1 MKFLTRKKLLVVGGS
16 SEIIRST
23 IHCFHRDGYEIHIT
37 CSNQD
42 SLHRTIEGFKAE
54 IPQIKG
60 YKLDL
65 MQDTASAIF
74 AGILQDVQPDVLI
87 VASGFLPVGDQLS
100 ALKRTLTI
108 NFTAVAEILVCAAE
122 YFEERNAGTIIV
134 LSSVAGDRGRYSNY
148 VYGSAKAG
156 LTAFLSGLRAQ
167 LYHSGVHVMTVKPGV
182 VSTRMTQQIMGNKK
196 SLLWSAPDKVGR
208 QIYKAF
214 IRRRNEVYVPGIW
227 WLIMTIIRLIPEC
240 FFKQLKI

>member
-1 MKFLTRKKLLVVGGS
+1 MKSLTKKKLLVVGGS

-42 SLHRTIEGFKAE
+42 SLHRTIQGFKE
-54 IPQIKG
+54 EMQQIKG

-65 MQDTASAIF
+65 MQDSAAAIF

-87 VASGFLPVGDQLS
+87 VASGFLPVGEQLS

-134 LSSVAGDRGRYSNY
+134 LSSVAGDRFSYQFWMKNR
-148 VYGSAKAG
+148 
-156 LTAFLSGLRAQ
+156 
-167 LYHSGVHVMTVKPGV
+167 
-182 VSTRMTQQIMGNKK
+182 
-196 SLLWSAPDKVGR
+196 
-208 QIYKAF
+208 
-214 IRRRNEVYVPGIW
+214 
-227 WLIMTIIRLIPEC
+227 
-240 FFKQLKI
+240 